1 MINNKL
7 LILDDDETIRFN
19 MKLYLEDEGFECAD
33 AGDSEAALQITSK
46 GGFALSIV
54 DLRLPGINGED
65 YIKKSYVLN
74 PEMKYLIHTGNTQY
88 ILPKELSKL
97 GINREDV
104 FYKPVESFD
113 IIVKKI
119 KQYI

>member
-1 MINNKL
+1 MTKKKL

-33 AGDSEAALQITSK
+33 AGDSEAAFLITRK